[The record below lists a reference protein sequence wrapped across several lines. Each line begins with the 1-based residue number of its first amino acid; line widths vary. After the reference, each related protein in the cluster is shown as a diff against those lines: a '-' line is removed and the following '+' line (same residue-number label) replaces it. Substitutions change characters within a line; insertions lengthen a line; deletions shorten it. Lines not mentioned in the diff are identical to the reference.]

1 MPYQRQKFKLKDK
14 KMKFVSLVR
23 FIAVCALPL
32 LFVACGSRTTMFV
45 DFDKVVDSKDF
56 AEVVGNEVK
65 FDFGSGN
72 KANIISYK
80 DSKGSAK
87 IISEKSNSN
96 ASANN
101 ASLSVAN
108 DMFYTGAGSTSIG
121 KENKRFTTSLS
132 GKVYKF
138 GEVDVACG
146 YALLKNL
153 VVLRDYAKKVGGTKV
168 VNIISYYKKEQ
179 RDSKDRFLCSVGKNE
194 VNVRLKA
201 DIAQ

>member
-1 MPYQRQKFKLKDK
+1 MKILGKLGAIIAL
-14 KMKFVSLVR
+14 SL
-23 FIAVCALPL
+23 I
-32 LFVACGSRTTMFV
+32 FVACGSRTTMFV

-72 KANIISYK
+72 KANVISYK

-87 IISEKSNSN
+87 IIAIKSKDPKSQENQRFRGAFTTGGSG
-96 ASANN
+96 SAGD
-101 ASLSVAN
+101 S
-108 DMFYTGAGSTSIG
+108 
-121 KENKRFTTSLS
+121 KRFETSLS

-138 GEVDVACG
+138 GEVDMACG
-146 YALLKNL
+146 NALLKNL

-179 RDSKDRFLCSVGKNE
+179 RDSKDRFLCSVGKSE

>member
-1 MPYQRQKFKLKDK
+1 
-14 KMKFVSLVR
+14 MKFVSLVR
-23 FIAVCALPL
+23 LWAVCALPL

-72 KANIISYK
+72 KANVISYK

-87 IISEKSNSN
+87 IIALKSKDGKSQDSQRFSG
-96 ASANN
+96 A
-101 ASLSVAN
+101 
-108 DMFYTGAGSTSIG
+108 FTTGGAGSAGDS
-121 KENKRFTTSLS
+121 KRFTTSLS

-138 GEVDVACG
+138 GEVDMACG
-146 YALLKNL
+146 NALLKNL

-194 VNVRLKA
+194 VDVRLKA